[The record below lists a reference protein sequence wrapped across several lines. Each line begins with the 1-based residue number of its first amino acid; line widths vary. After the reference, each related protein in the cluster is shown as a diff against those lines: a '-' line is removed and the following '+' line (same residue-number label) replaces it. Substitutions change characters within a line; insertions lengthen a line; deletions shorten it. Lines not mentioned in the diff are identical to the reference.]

1 MRGGRGLRSS
11 LTVSGRRRS
20 TLADGAGRIETAAA
34 VDRSVS
40 SRPVA
45 YWLFGMGG
53 LVAGMV
59 LVGRQ

>member
-1 MRGGRGLRSS
+1 MRGGRGLRSN
-11 LTVSGRRRS
+11 LTVSGRRHS
-20 TLADGAGRIETAAA
+20 TLTDGAGRIETAAA
-34 VDRSVS
+34 VDRCVS